1 MKLIIAEKPDQ
12 GRTLASVFKMKKR
25 EGFIEILPNEIFPD
39 GAYVTW
45 AIGHLTELAAPEKYD
60 SSWKKW
66 SLSTLPIIPEHFQ
79 YEVVKSKA
87 KQFSIIKNLT
97 ADSKVTEIIHAGD
110 AGREGELIIRNILRL
125 AGCQK
130 PMKRLWISSLT
141 PKAIREG
148 FQKLLNEADTKNLY
162 FEAYTRSCADWVVG
176 MNASRLYTLLLQQQ
190 GFSDVFSLG
199 RVQTPTLALIV
210 KREQEI
216 DDFVSEPFWE
226 VIAKFNLNGK
236 IYSGKWETDGDSRI
250 KTKELAEKIAGFCQ
264 GKPAEAV
271 EVKSEKKEFSP
282 PLFYNLSAIQ
292 ADANKRFK
300 FPPKKTL
307 DVLQG
312 LYQRGIV
319 SYPRSD
325 SRYVTPGEAEGFPV
339 ILSKLQNKPEYKEF
353 FPMPIESIIDNSRY
367 VNEKK
372 VTDHYAII
380 PTEQVPDIN
389 RLTPDEKKLYDLLV
403 RTLVAAH
410 YPASIAEYTTIRT
423 LVDTRAE
430 FVSKGK
436 VQLEEGW
443 RRILPQKEKEK
454 DPELPKILEGEKG
467 EVSKVEVKE
476 SKTQPPKRY
485 TEGQLIT
492 LMKTAGKHIE
502 DKELEKVLMK
512 TEGLGTEAT
521 RAGIIT
527 MLKDRGYI
535 QISKNLVF
543 ATAKAKILI
552 LALGGQVLGSP
563 EMTAKWE
570 QRLKEI
576 GQGEASPK
584 SFIEQTEKMVA
595 HLVMQTT
602 EAAAT
607 WSFETEMKEAFVP
620 GKSNGKRVQG
630 ASLGK
635 CKICDGNVVDKG
647 NLYGCSNYQKTKC
660 NFSISKKILGK
671 SITQKLVKQ
680 LLKDGTTEI
689 IQDFK
694 GKDKPFN
701 AKLVWDEKETKVKFG
716 FENSR

>member
-25 EGFIEILPNEIFPD
+25 EGFIEILPNEIFPN

-87 KQFSIIKNLT
+87 KQFSIIKNLA

-216 DDFVSEPFWE
+216 DGFVSEPFWE

-236 IYSGKWETDGDSRI
+236 KYTGKWEKDGDSRI

-264 GKPAEAV
+264 GKSAEVV

-339 ILSKLQNKPEYKEF
+339 ILAKIQAKEEYKEF
-353 FPMPIESIIDNSRY
+353 FPLPVESIKDHSRY

-380 PTEQVPDIN
+380 PTEQVPDLN

-410 YPASIAEYTTIRT
+410 YPASVAEYTTIRS
-423 LVDTRAE
+423 LVDGRAV

-443 RRILPQKEKEK
+443 RRVLPHKEKEK
-454 DPELPKILEGEKG
+454 DPELPKIFEGEKG

-552 LALGGQVLGSP
+552 QALGGQVLASP

-570 QRLKEI
+570 KRLKEI

-595 HLVMQTT
+595 HLVMQTS
-602 EAAAT
+602 EAATT

-620 GKSNGKRVQG
+620 GKRNGKRVQG

-635 CKICDGNVVDKG
+635 CKICGGNVVDKG
-647 NLYGCSNYQKTKC
+647 NLFGCSNYQKTKC

-671 SITQKLVKQ
+671 TITQKLVKQ

-689 IQDFK
+689 IQEFK
-694 GKDKPFN
+694 GKEKPFN
-701 AKLVWDEKETKVKFG
+701 AKLVWDEKDAKIKFD
-716 FENSR
+716 FANT